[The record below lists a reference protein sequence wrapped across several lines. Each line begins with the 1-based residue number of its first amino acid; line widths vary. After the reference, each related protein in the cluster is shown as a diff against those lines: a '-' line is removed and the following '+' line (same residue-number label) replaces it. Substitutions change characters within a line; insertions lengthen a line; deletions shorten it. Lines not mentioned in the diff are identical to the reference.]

1 MYIQEKDLQLNKG
14 EYAQRKYLPYEGKV
28 FLAKRRIIEWSDY
41 WDEQV
46 YVSFSGGLDSTVLLA
61 LVRMTLG
68 SEIPAVF
75 CNTGLEFPEIIRFA
89 RSFQAYGTYE
99 EIRPA
104 MNFRQVIL
112 KEGYPLISKENASK
126 IRKLRHGKLSPRYRN
141 YLLNGDERGKFGML
155 PKKWQKYIYG
165 PYDISEK
172 CCLIMKE
179 KPFNQ
184 YVKKTGRQPFVGIT
198 QDESFRRAHQYA
210 KTGCNVYDGRMIKS
224 QPLGPW
230 TKQDVL
236 RFAYEHMGETIVP
249 AYGGKPYE
257 FSICPV
263 YGEII
268 KDAQGIYHLTGEQR
282 TGCMFCG
289 FGVTEEKESNRFQR
303 MQTAY
308 PKQYEFCMKP
318 TEEGGLGMR
327 CVLEYLGVPYETW
340 ESVGQMCLEFDEEN
354 QAKTA

>member
-1 MYIQEKDLQLNKG
+1 MEEKIMYIQEKDLKLNRG
-14 EYAQRKYLPYEGKV
+14 YYIQRKYLPYEGKLM
-28 FLAKRRIIEWSDY
+28 LAKRRIMEWYDY
-41 WDEQV
+41 WDGQV

-75 CNTGLEFPEIIRFA
+75 CNTGLEFPEIIQFA
-89 RSFQAYGTYE
+89 RSFQAYGAYE

-155 PKKWQKYIYG
+155 PKKWQKYVKG

-184 YVKKTGRQPFVGIT
+184 Y
-198 QDESFRRAHQYA
+198 A
-210 KTGCNVYDGRMIKS
+210 KNGK
-224 QPLGPW
+224 
-230 TKQDVL
+230 
-236 RFAYEHMGETIVP
+236 ETI
-249 AYGGKPYE
+249 
-257 FSICPV
+257 C
-263 YGEII
+263 
-268 KDAQGIYHLTGEQR
+268 R
-282 TGCMFCG
+282 
-289 FGVTEEKESNRFQR
+289 N
-303 MQTAY
+303 Y
-308 PKQYEFCMKP
+308 P
-318 TEEGGLGMR
+318 G
-327 CVLEYLGVPYETW
+327 
-340 ESVGQMCLEFDEEN
+340 
-354 QAKTA
+354 

>member
-1 MYIQEKDLQLNKG
+1 MYIQEKDLKLNKG
-14 EYAQRKYLPYEGKV
+14 YYKQRKYLPYEGKLM
-28 FLAKRRIIEWSDY
+28 LAKRRIIEWYDY
-41 WDEQV
+41 WDGQV

-68 SEIPAVF
+68 SETPAVF
-75 CNTGLEFPEIIRFA
+75 CNTGLEFPEIIQFA
-89 RSFQAYGTYE
+89 RSFQGYGAYE

-112 KEGYPLISKENASK
+112 KEGYPLISKENAAK

-155 PKKWQKYIYG
+155 PKKWQKYVKG

-184 YVKKTGRQPFVGIT
+184 YAKKTGRKPFVGIT
-198 QDESFRRAHQYA
+198 QDESFYRAHQYA
-210 KTGCNVYDGRMIKS
+210 KNGCNVYYGRMIKS

-236 RFAYEHMGETIVP
+236 RFAYEHMGEKIIPEKGP
-249 AYGGKPYE
+249 AYK
-257 FSICPV
+257 FSICQV
-263 YGEII
+263 YGEIT

-289 FGVTEEKESNRFQR
+289 FGVTEEKEPNRFQR

-318 TEEGGLGMR
+318 TEKGGLGMR
-327 CVLEYLGVPYETW
+327 SVLEYLGVPYETW
-340 ESVGQMCLEFDEEN
+340 ESVGQMRLEFDENN
-354 QAKTA
+354 QAKAA

>member
-1 MYIQEKDLQLNKG
+1 MYIQEKDLKLNKG
-14 EYAQRKYLPYEGKV
+14 YYIQRKYLPYEGKLM
-28 FLAKRRIIEWSDY
+28 LAKRRIMEWYDY
-41 WDEQV
+41 WDGQV

-75 CNTGLEFPEIIRFA
+75 CNTGLEFPEIIQFA
-89 RSFQAYGTYE
+89 RSFQAYGAYE

-126 IRKLRHGKLSPRYRN
+126 IRKLRHGNLSPRYRN

-155 PKKWQKYIYG
+155 PKKWQKYVKG

-184 YVKKTGRQPFVGIT
+184 YAKKTGRKPFVGIT
-198 QDESFRRAHQYA
+198 QDESFYRAHQYA
-210 KTGCNVYDGRMIKS
+210 KNGCNVYNGRMIKS

-236 RFAYEHMGETIVP
+236 RFAYEHMGEKIIPEKGP
-249 AYGGKPYE
+249 AYK

-263 YGEII
+263 YGEIT

-289 FGVTEEKESNRFQR
+289 FGVTEEKEPNRFQR

-318 TEEGGLGMR
+318 TEKGGLGMR
-327 CVLEYLGVPYETW
+327 SVLEYLGVPYETW
-340 ESVGQMCLEFDEEN
+340 ESVGQMRLEFDENN
-354 QAKTA
+354 QAKAA